1 MAKIFGKTTG
11 LVVVSIL
18 VLLIAAPFGPLGQL
32 PQTFLVDENYLKVVR
47 NQDLFLGCISFF
59 FVLLANI
66 PIKLPIGFPV
76 LAAVIGGTLFVIFAQ
91 SGDPEFLDYLGSEIV
106 DFHSSYVPA
115 GIAVTLV
122 FVGVAW
128 WFRNGKTGKNT

>member
-1 MAKIFGKTTG
+1 MA
-11 LVVVSIL
+11 
-18 VLLIAAPFGPLGQL
+18 AM
-32 PQTFLVDENYLKVVR
+32 
-47 NQDLFLGCISFF
+47 
-59 FVLLANI
+59 
-66 PIKLPIGFPV
+66 
-76 LAAVIGGTLFVIFAQ
+76 IGGTLFVIFAQ

-128 WFRNGKTGKNT
+128 WFCNGKTGKNT